1 MKKKDQGLTHYV
13 FAMILLSW
21 TVVGLLVLVQ
31 FWRMERL
38 KLYLEDCMTQAGL
51 SALLIE
57 PYTYGRSGEL
67 IFGQAQDVEAIYL
80 EYLED
85 ALGSAQN
92 QEKLG
97 IAGEI
102 VLTELMLYEKTASG
116 ILLYERQEDGGW
128 RSVLYSAEESVC
140 APDGTEIVSSS
151 VYAKIMVPVQVWGGV
166 TVEIERQ
173 HCVDVVS

>member
-1 MKKKDQGLTHYV
+1 MKKKDQGLMHYV

-21 TVVGLLVLVQ
+21 TVLALLVMAQLQ
-31 FWRMERL
+31 RMERL

-80 EYLED
+80 EYFED

-102 VLTELMLYEKTASG
+102 VLTELMIYEKTTSG

-128 RSVLYSAEESVC
+128 QSVLYSAGESVC

-151 VYAKIMVPVQVWGGV
+151 VYAKIVVPVQVWSGV